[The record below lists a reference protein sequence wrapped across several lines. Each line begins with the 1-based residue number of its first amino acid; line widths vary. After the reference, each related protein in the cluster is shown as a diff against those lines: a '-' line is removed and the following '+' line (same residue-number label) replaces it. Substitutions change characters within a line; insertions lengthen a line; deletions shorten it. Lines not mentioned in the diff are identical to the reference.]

1 MDNQDIIQEDLAK
14 SLSKINVESVL
25 PVDKRKEL
33 IKRFTIVK
41 SSFLDRL
48 NGKEFYVFSNTFN
61 EAFIEVLSFI
71 LPQSLEALFENEL
84 MSAMNELNARFLK
97 KYAFAF
103 VAEAKHFLLTNPDV
117 YELLQKDNGGQA
129 YRLVKKSSPTTKLFD
144 MGTVLNIG

>member
-1 MDNQDIIQEDLAK
+1 M
-14 SLSKINVESVL
+14 VESVL

-117 YELLQKDNGGQA
+117 YELL
-129 YRLVKKSSPTTKLFD
+129 
-144 MGTVLNIG
+144 